1 MRGMN
6 DEELE
11 DFAALAETYRLDVR
25 FIEYMPFDGNRW
37 NDRKMVPY
45 AEMVE
50 RLRQRWPELRRISDR
65 PNDTSK
71 VRS

>member
-1 MRGMN
+1 MRGVN

-11 DFAALAETYRLDVR
+11 DFAALTETYRLDVR

-50 RLRQRWPELRRISDR
+50 RLRRRWPELRRISDR

-71 VRS
+71 VG